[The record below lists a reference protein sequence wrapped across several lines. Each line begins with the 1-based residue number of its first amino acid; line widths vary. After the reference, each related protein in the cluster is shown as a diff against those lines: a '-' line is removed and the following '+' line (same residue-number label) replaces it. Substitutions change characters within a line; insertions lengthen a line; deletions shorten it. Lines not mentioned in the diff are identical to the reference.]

1 MIPAVF
7 RRFIKKA
14 RSSEKLAAFFVGRIL
29 RKLAMERQTANLL
42 TLAII
47 SLGMMPS
54 VASAQFHTQQT
65 PSGGGARAGRAIV
78 NQQAVTA
85 ARQQGPAMDPGAAM
99 AYSGGDMILTD
110 EQRQVFARHNPQI
123 RQMQG
128 KVVDVWGR
136 GIHHADGSFTESK
149 QDTKTK
155 TLEQITKK
163 NNVTL
168 QRRMIMLDQYGR
180 PTEVMIYDGRG
191 TFKYR
196 GVQVYDAFG
205 RFAEEQ
211 IYDPSGKLIRR
222 KVQGYTPQGSKMPVR
237 SWDYV
242 DNIPADLKLVI
253 TRDDEPGNA
262 PAGGSGSD
270 KGKQDEKRGWFNGNG
285 GNAGNAN
292 SGQPADNAAP
302 SRAGATQQPNYNA
315 AAAVPEKRKG
325 LNLGR
330 LFGKKK

>member
-1 MIPAVF
+1 
-7 RRFIKKA
+7 
-14 RSSEKLAAFFVGRIL
+14 
-29 RKLAMERQTANLL
+29 MERQNTILH
-42 TLAII
+42 TLAVI
-47 SLGMMPS
+47 SLGMITFE
-54 VASAQFHTQQT
+54 ASAQFHTQQT

-85 ARQQGPAMDPGAAM
+85 AQQQGAAMDPNAAM
-99 AYSGGDMILTD
+99 AFSGGDMILT
-110 EQRQVFARHNPQI
+110 EQQRQAFAKHNPQL

-136 GIHHADGSFTESK
+136 GIHHTDGSFTESK

-168 QRRMIMLDQYGR
+168 QRRMIMLDQFGR

-196 GVQVYDAFG
+196 GVQVYDSFG

-222 KVQGYTPQGSKMPVR
+222 KVQGYTPQGAKMPVR

-242 DNIPADLKLVI
+242 DNIPSDLRLVI
-253 TRDDEPGNA
+253 TRENESSTNPV
-262 PAGGSGSD
+262 GGANSQQR
-270 KGKQDEKRGWFNGNG
+270 KPEQEKRGWFNGNNG
-285 GNAGNAN
+285 GNNNAT
-292 SGQPADNAAP
+292 QPAPDTAAAP
-302 SRAGATQQPNYNA
+302 PQGGDEQQPNYNA

>member
-1 MIPAVF
+1 
-7 RRFIKKA
+7 
-14 RSSEKLAAFFVGRIL
+14 
-29 RKLAMERQTANLL
+29 MERQTTNLL
-42 TLAII
+42 TLALITF
-47 SLGMMPS
+47 GMMTFD
-54 VASAQFHTQQT
+54 ASAQFHTQQT
-65 PSGGGARAGRAIV
+65 PAGGGARAGRAIV

-85 ARQQGPAMDPGAAM
+85 AQQQQQGAAMDPNAAM
-99 AYSGGDMILTD
+99 AFSGGDMILTD
-110 EQRQVFARHNPQI
+110 QQRQTFAQVNP
-123 RQMQG
+123 RLKQMQG

-163 NNVTL
+163 NDVTL
-168 QRRMIMLDQYGR
+168 QRRMIMLDQFGR

-191 TFKYR
+191 KFKYR
-196 GVQVYDAFG
+196 GVQVYDSFG

-222 KVQGYTPQGSKMPVR
+222 KVQGYTPQGAKMPVR

-242 DNIPADLKLVI
+242 DNVPPDLKLVI
-253 TRDDEPGNA
+253 TRENESSTNPVGNA
-262 PAGGSGSD
+262 NSTNG
-270 KGKQDEKRGWFNGNG
+270 KGQQEKRGWFNGNG
-285 GNAGNAN
+285 GNN
-292 SGQPADNAAP
+292 SNPAPAQPAPDTAATTP
-302 SRAGATQQPNYNA
+302 QSGGNQQPNYNA

-330 LFGKKK
+330 LFGKKN

>member
-1 MIPAVF
+1 M
-7 RRFIKKA
+7 K
-14 RSSEKLAAFFVGRIL
+14 
-29 RKLAMERQTANLL
+29 RQTTNLL
-42 TLAII
+42 TLSII
-47 SLGMMPS
+47 TLGMMPF
-54 VASAQFHTQQT
+54 VVSAQFHTQQT
-65 PSGGGARAGRAIV
+65 PAGGVSGGARAGRAIV

-85 ARQQGPAMDPGAAM
+85 AQRQQQGSTMDPNAAM
-99 AYSGGDMILTD
+99 AFSGGDMILTD
-110 EQRQVFARHNPQI
+110 QQRQALPGYGVKL

-136 GIHHADGSFTESK
+136 GIHHTDGSFTESK

-155 TLEQITKK
+155 TLEQVTKK
-163 NNVTL
+163 NDVIL
-168 QRRMIMLDQYGR
+168 QRRMIMLDQFGR

-205 RFAEEQ
+205 RFSEEQ
-211 IYDPSGKLIRR
+211 IYNPSGELIRR
-222 KVQGYTPQGSKMPVR
+222 KVQGYTPQGAKMPVR

-253 TRDDEPGNA
+253 TRDSESGTNPV
-262 PAGGSGSD
+262 GSANSNQ
-270 KGKQDEKRGWFNGNG
+270 GKPPQEKRGWFNGNG
-285 GNAGNAN
+285 GNGNSN
-292 SGQPADNAAP
+292 QPAPTAAAVTP
-302 SRAGATQQPNYNA
+302 PQMGATQQPNYNA
-315 AAAVPEKRKG
+315 AAAVPKKRKG

>member
-1 MIPAVF
+1 
-7 RRFIKKA
+7 
-14 RSSEKLAAFFVGRIL
+14 
-29 RKLAMERQTANLL
+29 MERQTTNLL

-47 SLGMMPS
+47 TLGMMTFD
-54 VASAQFHTQQT
+54 ASAQFHMQQT

-85 ARQQGPAMDPGAAM
+85 TQQQSAAMDPNAAM
-99 AYSGGDMILTD
+99 AFSGGDTILTD
-110 EQRQVFARHNPQI
+110 EQRRTFAQVNP
-123 RQMQG
+123 RLKQMQG

-163 NNVTL
+163 NDVTL
-168 QRRMIMLDQYGR
+168 QRRMIMLDQFGR

-196 GVQVYDAFG
+196 GVQVYDSFG

-211 IYDPSGKLIRR
+211 IYDPTGKLIRR
-222 KVQGYTPQGSKMPVR
+222 KVQGYTPQGAKMPVR

-253 TRDDEPGNA
+253 TRESESGTNPVGSANA
-262 PAGGSGSD
+262 T
-270 KGKQDEKRGWFNGNG
+270 KGKPQQEKRGWFNGNG
-285 GNAGNAN
+285 GNAN
-292 SGQPADNAAP
+292 QPAPDTAATE
-302 SRAGATQQPNYNA
+302 SGANPQPNYNA

-330 LFGKKK
+330 FFGKKK